1 MEEESL
7 LEAKVNLVVN
17 LQAGNLEKAL
27 QNAQSLLEQ
36 DPATTR
42 DRNATVK
49 EMIR

>member
-27 QNAQSLLEQ
+27 QNAQSLL
-36 DPATTR
+36 ATESTAR
-42 DRNATVK
+42 GRNSTVK